1 MHFHISVYSVTPM
14 KQSSLRLLS
23 LFMVIFIDTF
33 GYFLVML
40 AIQGLIMSSQG
51 LLPNHTSTQERQW
64 LLEVTLM
71 LSPLA
76 FITLSPI
83 AGRLSDRIGRKKTI
97 FYCLIASL
105 LGFVLP
111 LLGIGL
117 KKLWLVMLGRFIAGA
132 GTTSQPIAQ
141 AAITDFS
148 SGKHKAFNLGMI
160 GLSMTLAMVL
170 GPLGAGY
177 CKTFSSP
184 YWIGTAL
191 AVLNLALL
199 AFTFTETHPP
209 ETVTITL
216 RQRFRLLNKPILWL
230 MCAFLMGELV
240 WSGYYQSAYLGFLHK
255 EFNLSQTQIGTF
267 MAYIGL
273 WMCIGLTVVYRIG
286 LKLFSPR
293 RLCLLSIFSCT
304 ISLIAILF
312 TNTVNAHWVLA
323 PVVALTFGI
332 FYPSILFLVSER
344 TPKHSQGWMLGIASQ
359 LLGLAWMLTFFSID
373 LPSHTILSIACIL
386 GLSASLCC
394 FLGEKKYGSSTN
406 AAR

>member
-40 AIQGLIMSSQG
+40 AIQGLIMSPQG

-273 WMCIGLTVVYRIG
+273 WMCIGLTAVYRIG

-293 RLCLLSIFSCT
+293 RLCLRGIFSCT
-304 ISLIAILF
+304 ISLIAYCSPIRLMRTGYSHPWLHSLSVF
-312 TNTVNAHWVLA
+312 FIR
-323 PVVALTFGI
+323 P
-332 FYPSILFLVSER
+332 ILFLCPNAPQSTVKAGCLACR
-344 TPKHSQGWMLGIASQ
+344 Q

-373 LPSHTILSIACIL
+373 LPSHAILSIACIL
-386 GLSASLCC
+386 GLNASLCC
-394 FLGEKKYGSSTN
+394 FQEKKIWILY
-406 AAR
+406 